1 MCIGLDHHGEGVW
14 AGALRGH
21 SHWAAKVQVGD
32 VAQYARC
39 SGVWRER
46 PTRFVIGAG
55 SVSGRCC
62 LITPPTLGPAGSGR
76 KPAVHRQAM
85 LPVPRESFSR
95 RQDSYVIVAR
105 QGGKAGSMSPV
116 AASRKISWTH
126 GGDLGQ
132 WLEGAQ
138 RGDPVAMDGL
148 LRALLPT
155 ARRFAAR
162 SCPTLED
169 AEDAEDAAQ
178 DALFT
183 LVRRVG
189 ALRAAEAITSW
200 LFVTIRNACL
210 RRVSGVILVPLD
222 MAPEPASGDLADVVV
237 DRVVVA
243 EALAGLPAAQRDV
256 IVLIDLL
263 GLSAERA
270 GERLGIG
277 VCATK
282 SRLHRA
288 RRALAASLASPPS
301 ARKTA

>member
-1 MCIGLDHHGEGVW
+1 VGNRSPRTEPRT
-14 AGALRGH
+14 AGR
-21 SHWAAKVQVGD
+21 
-32 VAQYARC
+32 
-39 SGVWRER
+39 
-46 PTRFVIGAG
+46 
-55 SVSGRCC
+55 
-62 LITPPTLGPAGSGR
+62 
-76 KPAVHRQAM
+76 
-85 LPVPRESFSR
+85 
-95 RQDSYVIVAR
+95 
-105 QGGKAGSMSPV
+105 
-116 AASRKISWTH
+116 TH
-126 GGDLGQ
+126 GVDLGQ
-132 WLEGAQ
+132 WFAGAQ

-162 SCPTLED
+162 SCATR
-169 AEDAEDAAQ
+169 EDAEDAAQ
-178 DALFT
+178 DALFA

-189 ALRAAEAITSW
+189 ALRAAETIRSW

-222 MAPEPASGDLADVVV
+222 FAAESASADLAGAVV

-243 EALAGLPAAQRDV
+243 KALAGLPAAQREV

-263 GLSAERA
+263 GLPAERA

-288 RRALAASLASPPS
+288 RRALAASIGSPSS
-301 ARKTA
+301 ARESA